1 MSEILIESVEDVRS
15 PLFRAS
21 YALHRRVF
29 PRDEQMP
36 KRYFYEHLVESRLG
50 LSRPFNFNYLVAR
63 RGDRV
68 LGFGCCTY
76 LAVVNMGFIDYLA
89 SPTRRAPVPNI

>member
-1 MSEILIESVEDVRS
+1 MES
-15 PLFRAS
+15 P
-21 YALHRRVF
+21 
-29 PRDEQMP
+29 
-36 KRYFYEHLVESRLG
+36 LG

-89 SPTRRAPVPNI
+89 SPTRRAPVPNF